1 MKSLGKLILFLI
13 VISYKGTSAQD
24 AQNPI
29 IFADVPDMSMIRV
42 GDTYYM
48 SSTTMHM
55 SPGGPIMKSQDLV
68 NWTLVNYGYDLL
80 GDQDELNL
88 ANQKNA
94 YGHGSWA
101 SSLRFHEG
109 SYYLSTFSSNTG
121 KTHIY
126 TTKDIEN
133 GPWRAHEF
141 HPMLHDH
148 SLFFDHGKIYII
160 WGSGRLHMAELKTDL
175 SGIRAGTERILIE
188 DATLPSLPKGT
199 KMGLPA
205 EGSQLFKING
215 MYYLFNISWPA
226 GGMRTVIVHR
236 ARQLEGPYEGKV
248 VLQDQGVA
256 QGGLIDMPNGQW
268 YAYLFQDHGAVGRIP
283 FLVPVS
289 WKDAWPVLGEQGKVP
304 SKLKLPESKGLMP
317 GIVSSDEFS
326 RTKDQSALPLVWQ
339 WNHQPD
345 SNLWSVTE
353 RSGFLRLKTGEL
365 TNDFLQAKNTLT
377 QRTIGP
383 TCSGSIAIDVSQM
396 KDGDFAGLSL
406 LQKNYGLLGVRMEG
420 KDKSL
425 VMVNAHTG
433 IPEEVAKIAL
443 KEQRIFLK
451 ASCDF
456 RNRKDIAQFYYSTD
470 GSQWKAIGNE
480 LKMSY
485 TIPHFMGYRFGLFNY
500 ASKAAGGYVDFD
512 YFHFTTN

>member
-1 MKSLGKLILFLI
+1 MKIIVLALSFFALF
-13 VISYKGTSAQD
+13 TSAS
-24 AQNPI
+24 AQQAKNPI

-55 SPGGPIMKSQDLV
+55 NPGLPIMKSKDLV
-68 NWTLVNYGYDLL
+68 NWTLVNYAYNILADT
-80 GDQDELNL
+80 DELNL
-88 ANQKNA
+88 SQHKNA

-101 SSLRFHEG
+101 SSLRFHDG
-109 SYYLSTFSSNTG
+109 KYYISTFSANTG

-126 TTKDIEN
+126 TTRDIEN
-133 GPWRAHEF
+133 GPWEAKKF
-141 HPMLHDH
+141 TPMLHDH
-148 SLFFDHGKIYII
+148 SLFFENGKTYIL
-160 WGSGRLHMAELKTDL
+160 WGGGRLHMAELAPDF
-175 SGIRAGTERILIE
+175 SGIKPGTERILIE
-188 DATLPSLPKGT
+188 DASLPSLPKDG

-215 MYYLFNISWPA
+215 MYYLFNISWPQ

-236 ARQLEGPYEGKV
+236 AARLEGPYEGKV

-256 QGGLIDMPNGQW
+256 QGGLIDMPNGKW
-268 YAYLFQDHGAVGRIP
+268 YAYLFQDYGAVGRIP

-289 WKDAWPVLGEQGKVP
+289 WEDGWPILGVQGKVP
-304 SKLKLPESKGLMP
+304 VELNLPANKTLMP
-317 GIVSSDEFS
+317 GIVNSDDFN
-326 RTKDQSALPLVWQ
+326 RKKGQPALPLVWQ
-339 WNHQPD
+339 WNHNADPD
-345 SNLWSVTE
+345 LWSVTE
-353 RSGFLRLKTGEL
+353 RKGFLRLKTGKL
-365 TNDFLQAKNTLT
+365 SDDFLQAKNTLT

-383 TCSGSIAIDVSQM
+383 TCSGSIAIDVSEM

-420 KDKSL
+420 NNKSL
-425 VMVNAHTG
+425 VMVNATTG
-433 IPEEVAKIAL
+433 IPEEVAKISL

-456 RNRKDIAQFYYSTD
+456 TNRRDIAEFFYSID
-470 GSQWKAIGNE
+470 GRDWTAIGTP

-500 ASKAAGGYVDFD
+500 ASKAAGGYVDID
-512 YFHFTTN
+512 YFHIATN